1 MTTDSDEWF
10 RQAQYDIGT
19 AESLIAAG
27 RYPPVIFFCHLALEK
42 ALKALYIEKYNDIPE
57 KTHSL
62 VLLIDLLGLD
72 PPPHLLDSLIVINR
86 LGITG
91 RYPHNLEKVLEQYTK
106 GQTQKLV
113 NETQEILTIVD
124 PKVIEAVNFFKAN
137 ILEKGIRIHDLV
149 LFGSSSTGA
158 ISAGSDIDI
167 AVISEDF
174 NGMDMIARTLLT
186 KDAELNTIRKYRI
199 PLDIFTLTIDEY
211 RDQNSLF
218 LRNVRKGIPVLS
230 AQSG

>member
-10 RQAQYDIGT
+10 SQAQYDIGT

-42 ALKALYIEKYNDIPE
+42 ALKALYVEKYNDIPE

-62 VLLIDLLGLD
+62 VLLVDLLELD

-113 NETQEILTIVD
+113 KETQEILTWLIQ
-124 PKVIEAVNFFKAN
+124 K
-137 ILEKGIRIHDLV
+137 
-149 LFGSSSTGA
+149 
-158 ISAGSDIDI
+158 
-167 AVISEDF
+167 
-174 NGMDMIARTLLT
+174 
-186 KDAELNTIRKYRI
+186 
-199 PLDIFTLTIDEY
+199 
-211 RDQNSLF
+211 SLK
-218 LRNVRKGIPVLS
+218 R
-230 AQSG
+230 